1 MSEHSKSRTKNCMK
15 KLRVLKDF
23 PYNKWLVQIRM
34 RMRTEV
40 MMIDKKSWPEEEVV
54 VKLRISL

>member
-1 MSEHSKSRTKNCMK
+1 MK